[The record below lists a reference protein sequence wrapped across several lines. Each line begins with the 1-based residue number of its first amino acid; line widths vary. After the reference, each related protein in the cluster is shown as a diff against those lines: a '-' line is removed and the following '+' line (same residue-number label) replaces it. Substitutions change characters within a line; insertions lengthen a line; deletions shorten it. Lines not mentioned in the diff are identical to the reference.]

1 MKDLRSKDTKRW
13 NLDGF
18 KENTELTQGGGITY
32 QIIGSKFIGPLLVA
46 EDNVCYLAFE
56 ISMSLLFVSNKQHN
70 M

>member
-18 KENTELTQGGGITY
+18 KENTKLTPGGGITY
-32 QIIGSKFIGPLLVA
+32 QIIGSKFIRPLLVA
-46 EDNVCYLAFE
+46 KDNVCYLDFE